1 MRTNKIKLEVH
12 RGEGYEF
19 LKGFDSSF
27 KRAQVKLVLRVRNLW
42 QMDERAGLS
51 LAATQLVLKLH
62 DQPEEADAF

>member
-27 KRAQVKLVLRVRNLW
+27 KRAQVKIVLHVRTLWPKQQGMKWKVVLVWL
-42 QMDERAGLS
+42 
-51 LAATQLVLKLH
+51 
-62 DQPEEADAF
+62 F